1 LRNARD
7 RKTELMR
14 SQFFGAALALG
25 NFLFDFKEAHCSRAE
40 TCMPWALWGLLLSRC
55 RSESSG

>member
-1 LRNARD
+1 
-7 RKTELMR
+7 MR
-14 SQFFGAALALG
+14 IQFSGAALALG
-25 NFLFDFKEAHCSRAE
+25 NFLFDFTKAHCSRVE